1 MKARKIL
8 SLDGGGVRGVVSL
21 AFLLRLE
28 KLLAERTS
36 QAVRL
41 CDSFDLIG
49 GTSTGAIIATALAT
63 GMSAGDIKDFY
74 FQLAPKVFAKSRFR
88 LFGFQHV
95 FDGNRLRSEIRNVL
109 GDMALESDRLLTGLA
124 IVTKRADTGSAWIVT
139 NNPHAKYWDDPADG
153 SYIGNRHLSV
163 VDLVRASTAA
173 PHYFAPE
180 QIPIVEGMPPGLFVD
195 GGVTPHN
202 NPALALFQLVG
213 IPAYGYGWPLSADD
227 LSILSLGTGSFRQ
240 KVDVKTVRSL
250 PAIVLAI
257 RGLSGLIQDCE
268 RSVLT
273 TMQMLGRTP
282 APVHINSEIGDLSD
296 ARTVAPL
303 FTFQRYDLELDQNWI
318 AERLGLSLSEK
329 ELKTLQKMDNP
340 EIVPLIFDLAES
352 AAEALVKPEHIDLFV
367 KDTNQQGIA

>member
-1 MKARKIL
+1 MTARKVL

-28 KLLAERTS
+28 KLLSEQRS

-41 CDSFDLIG
+41 CDCFDLIG
-49 GTSTGAIIATALAT
+49 GTSTGAIVATALAT

-74 FQLAPKVFAKSRFR
+74 FQLAPKVFHKSRFR
-88 LFGFQHV
+88 LLGFHHV
-95 FDGNRLRSEIRNVL
+95 FDGNRLRAEIRNAL
-109 GDMALESDRLLTGLA
+109 GDMSLESDRLLTGLA

-139 NNPHAKYWDDPADG
+139 NNPHGKYWNDPSDG

-180 QIPIVEGMPPGLFVD
+180 QIPIVQGMPPGLFVD

-202 NPALALFQLVG
+202 NPALALFQLVS
-213 IPAYGYGWPLSADD
+213 IPAYGYGWPLSADR
-227 LSILSLGTGSFRQ
+227 LSILSVGTGSFRQ
-240 KVDVKTVRSL
+240 RVDVKTVGSL

-257 RGLSGLIQDCE
+257 KGLSGLIQDCE

-296 ARTVAPL
+296 TEPVAPL
-303 FTFQRYDLELDQNWI
+303 FTFQRYDMELDQNWI
-318 AERLGLSLSEK
+318 SEKLGLSLSEK
-329 ELKTLQKMDNP
+329 EIKTLQKMDNP
-340 EIVPLIFDLAES
+340 EIVPFVFELAEQIS
-352 AAEALVKPEHIDLFV
+352 EQLIKPEHIEQLLTYDL
-367 KDTNQQGIA
+367 K